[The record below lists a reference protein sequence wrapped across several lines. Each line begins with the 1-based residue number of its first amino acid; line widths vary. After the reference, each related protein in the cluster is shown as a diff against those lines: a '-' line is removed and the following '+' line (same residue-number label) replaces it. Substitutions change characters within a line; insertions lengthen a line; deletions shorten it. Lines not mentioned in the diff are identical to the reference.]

1 MKTESVEMVT
11 YFCNLNP
18 HDVQHQKA
26 RKMREVTR
34 ERIRKNEEIFY
45 QKRHYSEKCSE
56 YQQSIDK
63 SPGNVSVSEF
73 NLPRSQSNKSEI
85 NKPVGGKEKTL
96 PFMLQRRR
104 KKMDKEL
111 SIIEHLSI
119 EDIRKIKGREEKK
132 Q

>member
-1 MKTESVEMVT
+1 
-11 YFCNLNP
+11 
-18 HDVQHQKA
+18 
-26 RKMREVTR
+26 MREVTR

-56 YQQSIDK
+56 YQLSIDK
-63 SPGNVSVSEF
+63 SPGNGSISEF